1 MEAGFDGIELHAA
14 NSYLLNQFLEDGSNQ
29 RTDKYGGNLE
39 NRCRLLFEV
48 VSAVKDSIGA
58 ERLGVR
64 LSPLGTASGMHDSDP
79 IALYTFVIS
88 ELSKLGI
95 AYLHMIEA
103 RASVSA

>member
-1 MEAGFDGIELHAA
+1 
-14 NSYLLNQFLEDGSNQ
+14 
-29 RTDKYGGNLE
+29 
-39 NRCRLLFEV
+39 
-48 VSAVKDSIGA
+48 
-58 ERLGVR
+58 
-64 LSPLGTASGMHDSDP
+64 MHDSDP